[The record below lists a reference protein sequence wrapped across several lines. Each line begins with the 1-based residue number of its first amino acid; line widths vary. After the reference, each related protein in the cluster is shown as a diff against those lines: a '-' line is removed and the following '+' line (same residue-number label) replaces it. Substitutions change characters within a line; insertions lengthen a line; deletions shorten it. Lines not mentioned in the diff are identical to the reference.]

1 MQIRIDFKNRTPSS
15 AGLIISHRSEELIW
29 DIPSQDVQAEFD
41 IFAEIN
47 GYWDQLPEAVQ
58 DKIFSI
64 YAKINECL
72 MNDWVFENQ
81 ISTLRPLIADLF
93 RAHPED
99 DVFMWVWTKAD
110 VSVPSGPNGIKRTYD
125 RARDDHRIERTY
137 IEDDYRK
144 LIALSVVL
152 RIMIPVWG
160 QFMLN
165 SKSRTDNMFKEYQ
178 AFSLLA
184 IAPVMGWD
192 AMKRFTIFVNFTLP
206 KDRALDAVIIS
217 GLSSHDFPEW
227 VLAMTVVRRLCRGDV
242 RGKNPDATLVAHLF
256 VYLSQRLRSIEST
269 TGKIIGK
276 TSIADHGESDSN
288 LSVLENFK
296 IKESVPAGDI
306 AAVSFYIA
314 FQLQKVLNNEPLGP
328 LALANRLCYNW
339 ETAITGQ
346 PMVFDPKFPNIVRM
360 SHTSVQALGTERLT
374 KVQVMLSAWV
384 MSRYVPIR
392 SIPNLQKTDLLGII
406 TFAQAYLW
414 HHGHR
419 ELAALCSAVS
429 RNDGE
434 EAMSALAVSMGAI
447 EKPEMA
453 ELIKRFPYRKR
464 TSSRSKTARST
475 IPVLQTIDDMVDMVA
490 QQTWN
495 LTLPK
500 EWVSQMTGHARN
512 RRYNAPSNLRTKLA
526 RLILELDDRTARVL
540 GVRDTIFNVT
550 LEEFESRVRTVARD
564 LTSQDRSTDVPYGV
578 SSIPIESP
586 FSNANA

>member
-1 MQIRIDFKNRTPSS
+1 MQIRIDYSNRTPSS
-15 AGLIISHRSEELIW
+15 AGLIISHRSEQLIW
-29 DIPSQDVQAEFD
+29 DIPSQDVMADFD
-41 IFAEIN
+41 IFKEIN

-58 DKIFSI
+58 DRIFSI
-64 YAKINECL
+64 YVKINECL

-81 ISTLRPLIADLF
+81 ITTLRPLIADLF
-93 RAHPED
+93 RAHPEE
-99 DVFMWVWTKAD
+99 DVYIWVWTKAD

-125 RARDDHRIERTY
+125 PRRDDHRIERTY

-144 LIALSVVL
+144 LIALSVAM

-184 IAPVMGWD
+184 LAPVMEWE
-192 AMKRFTIFVNFTLP
+192 AMKRFTVFVNYTLP

-217 GLSSHDFPEW
+217 GLSSHDFPLW

-242 RGKNPDATLVAHLF
+242 RGNNPDATLVAHLF

-276 TSIADHGESDSN
+276 TTIADHGESDSN

-296 IKESVPAGDI
+296 IKESVPAGDV
-306 AAVSFYIA
+306 AAVSFYIGY
-314 FQLQKVLNNEPLGP
+314 QLNKVLSDEHLGP
-328 LALANRLCYNW
+328 LALANRLSYNW
-339 ETAITGQ
+339 ESAAPGQ
-346 PMVFDPKFPNIVRM
+346 PAMFDPKFPNLVKL
-360 SHTSVQALGTERLT
+360 SHASVQALATERLT
-374 KVQVMLSAWV
+374 KVQVMLSAWTL
-384 MSRYVPIR
+384 SRYVPIR

-429 RNDGE
+429 RNDNE
-434 EAMSALAVSMGAI
+434 QTMSALAVSMDAI

-526 RLILELDDRTARVL
+526 RLIIELDDRTARVL

-550 LEEFESRVRTVARD
+550 LDEFASRVRTVARD
-564 LTSQDRSTDVPYGV
+564 FTSNERATDVPYDV
-578 SSIPIESP
+578 LTVPIENP
-586 FSNANA
+586 FTNA

>member
-1 MQIRIDFKNRTPSS
+1 MHIKIDFSNRTPSA
-15 AGLIISHRSEELIW
+15 AGLVISHRSEQLIW
-29 DIPSQDVQAEFD
+29 DIPSQDVQADFD

-47 GYWDQLPEAVQ
+47 GYWEQLPEAVQ
-58 DKIFSI
+58 DRIFSI
-64 YAKINECL
+64 YAKINESL

-93 RAHPED
+93 RAHPEED
-99 DVFMWVWTKAD
+99 MYIWVWTKAE

-125 RARDDHRIERTY
+125 PKRDDHRIERTY

-144 LIALSVVL
+144 LIALSVAL
-152 RIMIPVWG
+152 RIMIPIWG

-184 IAPVMGWD
+184 LAPVMQWD
-192 AMKRFTIFVNFTLP
+192 AMKRFTVFVNYTLP

-217 GLSSHDFPEW
+217 GLSSHDFPDW

-242 RGKNPDATLVAHLF
+242 RGNNPDATLVAHLF

-276 TSIADHGESDSN
+276 TTIADHGESDSN

-306 AAVSFYIA
+306 AGVSFYIN
-314 FQLQKVLNNEPLGP
+314 FQLQKVLNDEPLGP
-328 LALANRLCYNW
+328 LALANRLCRDW
-339 ETAITGQ
+339 EAEAHGKPII
-346 PMVFDPKFPNIVRM
+346 FDPKFPQLIKM
-360 SHTSVQALGTERLT
+360 SHTSVQALSTERLT

-384 MSRYVPIR
+384 MSRYIPIR

-429 RNDGE
+429 RNEGE
-434 EAMSALAVSMGAI
+434 ETMSALAVSMDAI

-475 IPVLQTIDDMVDMVA
+475 IPVLTTIDDMVDMVA

-500 EWVSQMTGHARN
+500 EWVSVMTGHARN

-526 RLILELDDRTARVL
+526 RLIIELDDRTARVL
-540 GVRDTIFNVT
+540 GVRDTIFDVT
-550 LEEFESRVRTVARD
+550 LEEFAARVRTVAQDFTSRD
-564 LTSQDRSTDVPYGV
+564 RVADIPFQVSPAPVENPYT
-578 SSIPIESP
+578 
-586 FSNANA
+586 NL